1 MKIFYRLLIISMFG
15 AIYADCED
23 YATEADCG
31 MHDECEWHADEM
43 ACEDAGGHDD
53 HAHCEDY
60 ATEADCGMHDEC
72 EWHADEMACEDA
84 GGHDDHAHCEDYATE
99 VDCGM
104 HDECEWH
111 ADEMACEDA
120 GGHDDHAHCE
130 DYATEADC
138 GMHDECEWHADE
150 MACEDAGG
158 HDDHAHCEDYAT
170 EVDCGMH
177 DECEWHADEMACED
191 AGGHDDHAHC
201 EDYATEADCGMHDEC
216 EWHADEMACEDAG
229 GHDDHAHCED
239 YATEADC
246 GMHDECEWHADEM
259 ACEDAGGHDDHAHCE
274 DYATEADCGMHDEC
288 EWHDDHCEDAHDH
301 GDGDCADT
309 NHFDTDGLGL
319 EHDGMDVYSQFQGL
333 VEGSVELHVGETKD
347 FSVHFLDNSGNE
359 VVIDESNIECYG
371 LSFNITDSD
380 ILSIEMEGHDDDH
393 GHDDHEGGHH
403 SFEATG
409 LGVGSTTFTISII
422 HQGHADYTSLPILV
436 NVTEEDACI
445 IGDVN
450 GDTTLS
456 ILDIVAMVS
465 GVVNGNTD
473 SLECG
478 DYTGDGIVDI
488 LDIVQ
493 LVQFII
499 NNITLDATSATIN
512 INESNVTLEADGYI
526 GGVQMTLSHNSN
538 FTLELTED
546 AYIAQSNTELNETIL
561 VVVNPESDMLFKYEG
576 DFIITEYTV
585 ANSQE
590 HVSTTISEMKFNLG
604 ATYPNPFNPTTTLS
618 LTIPASGYVNVTIYN
633 LVGQQIANLVDGN
646 MDLGTYNLTWNAQ
659 SISSGIYLVRAEYA
673 GNVSTQKLMLIK

>member
-1 MKIFYRLLIISMFG
+1 
-15 AIYADCED
+15 
-23 YATEADCG
+23 
-31 MHDECEWHADEM
+31 M

-84 GGHDDHAHCEDYATE
+84 GGHDDH
-99 VDCGM
+99 
-104 HDECEWH
+104 
-111 ADEMACEDA
+111 
-120 GGHDDHAHCE
+120 
-130 DYATEADC
+130 
-138 GMHDECEWHADE
+138 
-150 MACEDAGG
+150 
-158 HDDHAHCEDYAT
+158 
-170 EVDCGMH
+170 
-177 DECEWHADEMACED
+177 
-191 AGGHDDHAHC
+191 
-201 EDYATEADCGMHDEC
+201 
-216 EWHADEMACEDAG
+216 
-229 GHDDHAHCED
+229 
-239 YATEADC
+239 
-246 GMHDECEWHADEM
+246 
-259 ACEDAGGHDDHAHCE
+259 
-274 DYATEADCGMHDEC
+274 
-288 EWHDDHCEDAHDH
+288 
-301 GDGDCADT
+301 
-309 NHFDTDGLGL
+309 
-319 EHDGMDVYSQFQGL
+319 
-333 VEGSVELHVGETKD
+333 
-347 FSVHFLDNSGNE
+347 
-359 VVIDESNIECYG
+359 
-371 LSFNITDSD
+371 
-380 ILSIEMEGHDDDH
+380 
-393 GHDDHEGGHH
+393 EGGHH

-436 NVTEEDACI
+436 NVIEEDTCLT
-445 IGDVN
+445 GDVN
-450 GDTTLS
+450 GDSTLS

-465 GVVNGNTD
+465 GVINGNTD

-499 NNITLDATSATIN
+499 NNRTVDATSAIIS

-561 VVVNPESDMLFKYEG
+561 VVVSPESDMLFTYEG
-576 DFIITEYTV
+576 DFVITEYIV

-590 HVSTTISEMKFNLG
+590 QVSTTISEMTFNLG
-604 ATYPNPFNPTTTLS
+604 SAYPNPFNPTTTLS
-618 LTIPASGYVNVTIYN
+618 LTIPASGYVNVAIYN

-659 SISSGIYLVRAEYA
+659 NISSGMYLVRAEYA